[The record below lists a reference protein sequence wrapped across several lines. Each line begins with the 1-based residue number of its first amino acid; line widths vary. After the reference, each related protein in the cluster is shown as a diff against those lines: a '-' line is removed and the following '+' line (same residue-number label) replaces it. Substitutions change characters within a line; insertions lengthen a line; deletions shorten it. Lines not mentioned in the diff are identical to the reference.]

1 MKNLFVFFVFAILL
15 VPVLFGNSYGQSIQ
29 NQERPT
35 SKIFMEMQ
43 LYDKDGHLYGY
54 IQPVLQVFDKDRTIA
69 WVASHATNSS
79 IVYQGQRYILMKF
92 LDSSPG
98 SHYEQLG
105 GYFLN
110 VPVNGRVTNVFY
122 AYHDSFLMNKG
133 DTQKV
138 YWQVIIPSL

>member
-1 MKNLFVFFVFAILL
+1 MLIIPTL
-15 VPVLFGNSYGQSIQ
+15 VENSFGQPVSSQQ
-29 NQERPT
+29 KPT

-54 IQPVLQVFDKDRTIA
+54 IQPVLQIFDKDRTIA

-79 IVYQGQRYILMKF
+79 IVYQGQRYLLMKF

-110 VPVNGRVTNVFY
+110 VPVNGRTINVFY

-138 YWQVIIPSL
+138 YWQVIIPSI